1 MGERLSTSEV
11 NAIMKQRDREAERDA
26 TIDKLLSNTAG
37 LNTNV
42 KILKQELAKL
52 KAEKENWQELAGHLD
67 DLLAC
72 YRTGRRPTEK
82 TLSGIEAARAAIKK
96 AEGE

>member
-42 KILKQELAKL
+42 KTLKQELDRV
-52 KAEKENWQELAGHLD
+52 KAEKAELVHQ
-67 DLLAC
+67 
-72 YRTGRRPTEK
+72 
-82 TLSGIEAARAAIKK
+82 LSRIAAEASGQADSRLSRIYFLSAAAIKK
-96 AEGE
+96 ADGE